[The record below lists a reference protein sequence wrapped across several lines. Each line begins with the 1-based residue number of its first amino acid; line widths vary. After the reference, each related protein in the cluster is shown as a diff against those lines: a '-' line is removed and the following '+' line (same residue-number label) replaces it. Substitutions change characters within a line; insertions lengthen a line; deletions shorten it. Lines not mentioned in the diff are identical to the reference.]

1 MSGTE
6 NEGRRRRRLLTA
18 SVAAGVLL
26 AGGGGVYLAV
36 AATAPGEATPAG
48 AGSRADKAASPPPL
62 RLEGGSAGTDA
73 GGGSDGGTGD
83 GPGIAPGEPDP
94 GGGPNGT
101 VYKAKGP
108 LPQGPSSAAVHRPEG
123 LVTSAE
129 VTRLATALGISGSPS
144 LVGEVWTI
152 RPEKDGSGARLDVA
166 RKAPGNWTYSWYDGG
181 PAGDSCLKGKA
192 CPPPGETKPS
202 PGGSPVSEAA
212 AKAAAAPVLKAIGQD
227 DAKVSA
233 TQVMNG
239 SVRVVNAEPVVG
251 GLPTYGWSTGLH
263 IGPDG
268 RPVAGSGMLK
278 EPPKS
283 DTYPVIGAEKALAE
297 LNEASKGTGPIGI
310 GGCATDPPAGVPEPG
325 KPDAGK
331 PDGGVSDSGKAT
343 DVPDSGKPADGR
355 PDQGEPRTWSSAPGA
370 PCQTIVDM
378 APPDQVPV
386 TRAVFG
392 LAAQDVAGERLLV
405 PAWLFT
411 ADPADAAPYTV
422 TQTAVAPEY
431 LVPPAKPSPAPTP
444 EPDEGTAPA
453 RQVESFRTEGDGRKL
468 TVTFWGGVCSEYTV
482 TAQES
487 ADRVTV
493 RVKETPIDPGR
504 ACIAIAV
511 EVSKTV
517 TLDSPLGD
525 RPVVDGASGE
535 AVPRR

>member
-1 MSGTE
+1 MSDTE
-6 NEGRRRRRLLTA
+6 NGQRRRRLLTA

-36 AATAPGEATPAG
+36 AATAPGEAVP
-48 AGSRADKAASPPPL
+48 AGSRAADAAAPPL
-62 RLEGGSAGTDA
+62 LSLEEGSPGTEGG
-73 GGGSDGGTGD
+73 GGTGD

-101 VYKAKGP
+101 VYTTKGP

-129 VTRLATALGISGSPS
+129 VTRLAEALGVSGSPA

-152 RPEKDGSGARLDVA
+152 RPEKDGSGPRLDVA

-181 PAGDSCLKGKA
+181 PVGDSCLKGKA
-192 CPPPGETKPS
+192 CPPPGEAKPS
-202 PGGSPVSEAA
+202 RGGSPVSEAA

-268 RPVAGSGMLK
+268 KPVAGSGMLK
-278 EPPKS
+278 EPVKG
-283 DTYPVIGAEKALAE
+283 DTYPAIGAEKALAE

-310 GGCATDPPAGVPEPG
+310 GGCATDPPAGVPE
-325 KPDAGK
+325 AGK
-331 PDGGVSDSGKAT
+331 PDTGQP
-343 DVPDSGKPADGR
+343 DVGTPDL
-355 PDQGEPRTWSSAPGA
+355 GERKTGASTPGA

-422 TQTAVAPEY
+422 TQTAVAPEF
-431 LVPPAKPSPAPTP
+431 LAPVEPSPAPTP
-444 EPDEGTAPA
+444 PPSSDEGTSVP
-453 RQVESFRTEGDGRKL
+453 RQIESFRTEGDGRKL

-482 TAQES
+482 SAQES

-493 RVKETPIDPGR
+493 RVKETPIDPDR

-511 EVSKTV
+511 EVRKSV
-517 TLDSPLGD
+517 TLDRPLGD